1 MYGLGVAQA
10 FLPTTFKIGPKR
22 HISKLKTRNDKKNKK
37 KKTEDSN
44 NRYAPKRIRFHRYCY
59 GASKFQ
65 RIGTKAK
72 K

>member
-1 MYGLGVAQA
+1 MGEPQT
-10 FLPTTFKIGPKR
+10 FLPTTLKIGPKR
-22 HISKLKTRNDKKNKK
+22 HIFKLKTRNDKKNKK
-37 KKTEDSN
+37 KKTENSN
-44 NRYAPKRIRFHRYCY
+44 NRYASKRIRFHRYCY